1 MKRLNYAQF
10 VLLFIMTLGL
20 GACGDD
26 VYYTD
31 DYLRNSDEKLCG
43 KSWVETYITKDGV
56 DLCTHILYFRL
67 DHKGKETHKYQ
78 KINQDGSLSDYYK
91 DSGNTFNW
99 KWMDDK
105 MEGLE
110 LDFIDTGVISFDNV
124 WVRENYLSGKLDG
137 EEITLK
143 KE

>member
-1 MKRLNYAQF
+1 M
-10 VLLFIMTLGL
+10 
-20 GACGDD
+20 
-26 VYYTD
+26 
-31 DYLRNSDEKLCG
+31 RNSDEKLCG

-67 DHKGKETHKYQ
+67 DHKGKETYKYQ

-99 KWMDDK
+99 KWMDNK